1 MSVTE
6 VNQLMKQFNETKKM
20 MKKMMPSVDELSGKK
35 GKKGKR
41 RAVSQVCRGGMSMA
55 DIKKVQAML
64 EQGDK

>member
-35 GKKGKR
+35 GKR
-41 RAVSQVCRGGMSMA
+41 RRRIPGMPGGMSMA

>member
-1 MSVTE
+1 MT
-6 VNQLMKQFNETKKM
+6 
-20 MKKMMPSVDELSGKK
+20 KKMMPSVDELSGKK

-41 RAVSQVCRGGMSMA
+41 RRRIPGMPGGMSMA

>member
-1 MSVTE
+1 MGG
-6 VNQLMKQFNETKKM
+6 K
-20 MKKMMPSVDELSGKK
+20 GKK

-41 RAVSQVCRGGMSMA
+41 RRRIPGMPGGMSMA